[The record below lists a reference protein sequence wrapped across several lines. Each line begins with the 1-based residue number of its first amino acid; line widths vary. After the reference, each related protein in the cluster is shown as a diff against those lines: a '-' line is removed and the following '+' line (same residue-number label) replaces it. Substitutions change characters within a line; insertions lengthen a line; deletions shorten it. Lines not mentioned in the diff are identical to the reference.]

1 MNSNP
6 PIKTKYTGEEL
17 MNLFKDLP
25 DEIKHKYPKN
35 SKYLK
40 YTANLAKPSMLK
52 KMKSANP
59 DQ

>member
-1 MNSNP
+1 
-6 PIKTKYTGEEL
+6 

-25 DEIKHKYPKN
+25 DEIKPKYPKN

-52 KMKSANP
+52 KMKSLNP